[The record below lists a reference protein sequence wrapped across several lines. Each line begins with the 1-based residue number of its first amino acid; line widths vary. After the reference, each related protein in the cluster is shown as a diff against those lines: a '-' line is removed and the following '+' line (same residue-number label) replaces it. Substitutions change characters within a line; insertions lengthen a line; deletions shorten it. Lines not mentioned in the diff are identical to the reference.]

1 MTVRSCRGSP
11 KRPLFPHVQQRRG
24 AVVSAQ
30 TLLCFE
36 LDQKRFGVS
45 TDLVREVQRAA
56 LPAALPNA
64 PPVVR
69 GLLNVRGELIP
80 LMDLRAV
87 LRLPARPIRAS
98 DELVICRLGRR
109 TLCFAVDRV
118 IELTE
123 MRSELVIP
131 DLAAL
136 LDADAELQLER
147 ALTAVA

>member
-1 MTVRSCRGSP
+1 
-11 KRPLFPHVQQRRG
+11 
-24 AVVSAQ
+24 
-30 TLLCFE
+30 
-36 LDQKRFGVS
+36 
-45 TDLVREVQRAA
+45 
-56 LPAALPNA
+56 
-64 PPVVR
+64 
-69 GLLNVRGELIP
+69 VRGELIP